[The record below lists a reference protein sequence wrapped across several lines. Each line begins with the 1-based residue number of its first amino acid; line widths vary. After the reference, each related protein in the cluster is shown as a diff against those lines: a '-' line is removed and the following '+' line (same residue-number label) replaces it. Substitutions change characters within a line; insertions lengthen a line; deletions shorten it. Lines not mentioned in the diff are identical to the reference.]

1 MGRLRLQSQLLL
13 STLLIICALTG
24 AILLIV
30 RQTVRTQIAAQVKF
44 STDASIQ
51 EFSRVTQQLQQQLSR
66 TAALL
71 AEIPTLKAL
80 MTTHDAPTIQDGS
93 VPFWRLAGSDL
104 FILAEPGGRVVALDV
119 TQNGLQRNSAEANL
133 KDALEHGQDSA
144 LWYNNGRLYWVF
156 LRPIL
161 AGTDSD
167 GTVLGLA
174 VVGYEINSRIAEQ
187 LGFVA
192 ESKILLL
199 AEHRVIT
206 STFSPAQEVFLQ
218 RLIDFGEVLP
228 GDRPAEVD
236 LGDETYEVARVSLQG
251 YPPSPVECYA
261 FISLTRPM
269 AFIRQI
275 NRTILV
281 VGLTAI
287 LLASLLLHFVSE
299 TITHPLDDLV
309 AGVRALAAGDYT
321 YSITPRGSTEAVELA
336 EAFSKMRGDLL
347 AFQRKQIETER
358 VAALGR
364 AANSLSHDLR
374 HHLAALVANAEFLYE
389 AEKLK
394 LNRDEAY
401 KEIQTASE
409 QMTELLDSL
418 RDLAREQRNISP
430 VSASMDQCVRR
441 AIDAARARPE
451 RHDIDISLRA
461 SGDMSGV
468 FDQMKIERAL
478 LNLTLNAFDA
488 VSGRRGKI
496 LFEVLATQENFEI
509 RVSDNGPGIP
519 AAIRGNL
526 FDPFVSAGKP
536 NGTGLGLA
544 IVSKIVSDHGG
555 TVSVETTS
563 EIGTT
568 FLIKM
573 PRVQLSADEV
583 GEKVTI

>member
-24 AILLIV
+24 AILLII
-30 RQTVRTQIAAQVKF
+30 RQTVRVQIAGQVKY
-44 STDASIQ
+44 STQASIQ

-93 VPFWRLAGSDL
+93 VPFWKLAGSDL
-104 FILAEPGGRVVALDV
+104 LLLAEPGGRVVAIDV
-119 TQNGLQRNSAEANL
+119 TQKGLQRASAEANL
-133 KDALEHGQDSA
+133 KNSLQAGQDSA
-144 LWYNNGRLYWVF
+144 LWYSDGHLYWVF
-156 LRPIL
+156 LSPIQ
-161 AGTDSD
+161 AGVGNDAK
-167 GTVLGLA
+167 VLGIA

-192 ESKILLL
+192 ESQIVLLG
-199 AEHRVIT
+199 EHRIIA
-206 STFSPAQEVFLQ
+206 STFSPSRADFIQ
-218 RLIDFGEVLP
+218 RRIDFGEVLP
-228 GDRPAEVD
+228 AETPAEVD
-236 LGDETYEVARVSLQG
+236 IGEDTYEVVRVTLQG

-269 AFIRQI
+269 AFIQQL
-275 NRTILV
+275 NRTIV
-281 VGLTAI
+281 IVGLTAI
-287 LLASLLLHFVSE
+287 LLASFLLHFVSG

-321 YSITPRGSTEAVELA
+321 YSITPRGSTEVVELA
-336 EAFSKMRGDLL
+336 EAFSKMRGELL

-401 KEIQTASE
+401 REIQTASD

-418 RDLAREQRNISP
+418 RDLAREQRNLAP
-430 VSASMDQCVRR
+430 VSASMEQSVRR
-441 AIDAARARPE
+441 TIDAARARPE
-451 RHDIDISLRA
+451 RRDVEISVRS
-461 SGDMSGV
+461 SGDTAGV
-468 FDQMKIERAL
+468 FDPKKMERAL
-478 LNLTLNAFDA
+478 LNLTLNACDA
-488 VSGRRGKI
+488 VAGRRGKI
-496 LFEVLATQENFEI
+496 VFEIASTPDNFEI
-509 RVSDNGPGIP
+509 RVADNGPGIP
-519 AAIRGNL
+519 PAIRNNL

-544 IVSKIVSDHGG
+544 IVSKIISDHGG
-555 TVSVETTS
+555 TVSVERTS
-563 EIGTT
+563 ERGTT

-573 PRVQLSADEV
+573 PRVQTSPDEV
-583 GEKVTI
+583 REKVPT

>member
-24 AILLIV
+24 AILLII
-30 RQTVRTQIAAQVKF
+30 RQTVRTQIAGQVKY

-51 EFSRVTQQLQQQLSR
+51 EFGRVTQQLQQQLSR

-80 MTTHDAPTIQDGS
+80 MTTHDVPTIQDGS
-93 VPFWRLAGSDL
+93 VPFWKLAGSDL
-104 FILAEPGGRVVALDV
+104 LLLAEPDGRVVAMDV
-119 TQNGLQRNSAEANL
+119 TQKGFQREAAENNLRNSLQNE
-133 KDALEHGQDSA
+133 QDSA
-144 LWYNNGRLYWVF
+144 LWYSGGHLYWVF
-156 LRPIL
+156 LHPIQ
-161 AGTDSD
+161 AGMGGDAKI
-167 GTVLGLA
+167 LGLA
-174 VVGYEINSRIAEQ
+174 VVGYEINSKIAEQ

-192 ESKILLL
+192 ESQIVLLG
-199 AEHRVIT
+199 EHRIIA
-206 STFSPAQEVFLQ
+206 STFPPMQADFIQ
-218 RLIDFGEVLP
+218 RRIDFGEVLP
-228 GDRPAEVD
+228 GDTPAEVD
-236 LGDETYEVARVSLQG
+236 LGEDTFEVVRVTLQG

-261 FISLTRPM
+261 FISLTRPI
-269 AFIRQI
+269 AFIRQL

-287 LLASLLLHFVSE
+287 LLASFLLHFVSG
-299 TITHPLDDLV
+299 TITHPLENLV

-321 YSITPRGSTEAVELA
+321 YSITPRGSSEVAELA

-347 AFQRKQIETER
+347 AFQKKQIETER

-374 HHLAALVANAEFLYE
+374 HQLAALVANAEFLYE

-401 KEIQTASE
+401 REIQTASE

-418 RDLAREQRNISP
+418 RDLARERRNISP
-430 VSASMDQCVRR
+430 VSASIDQCVRH
-441 AIDAARARPE
+441 AIEAARARPE
-451 RHDIDISLRA
+451 RREVEISMRT
-461 SGDMSGV
+461 SGDMAGV
-468 FDQMKIERAL
+468 FDPRKVERAL
-478 LNLTLNAFDA
+478 LNLALNACDA
-488 VSGRRGKI
+488 VAGHRGKI
-496 LFEVLATQENFEI
+496 VFEVLSTQDNFEI

-519 AAIRGNL
+519 VAIRNNL

-544 IVSKIVSDHGG
+544 IVSKIISDHGG
-555 TVSVETTS
+555 TASVEGTS
-563 EIGTT
+563 DRGTT

-583 GEKVTI
+583 PEKVTT